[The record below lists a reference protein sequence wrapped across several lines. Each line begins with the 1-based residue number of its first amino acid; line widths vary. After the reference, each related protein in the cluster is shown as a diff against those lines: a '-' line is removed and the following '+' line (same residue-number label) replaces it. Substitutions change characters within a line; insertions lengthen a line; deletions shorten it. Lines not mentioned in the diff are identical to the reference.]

1 MFSNEEEPKDL
12 GKDRTAK
19 LLEKIKMKK
28 DFFKDLWGIQSILK
42 EKEERKEMILYN
54 SLSFNPYYSMDS
66 PSILTLTHTT
76 KAVYVLLKNGKVF
89 QFSRENNKKHVIEN
103 IYSNQIP
110 YEIKLNT
117 KIMDLSCGIEH
128 VLVRGRDC
136 KIYSW
141 GINSYGQLG
150 IENIKVGPNVE
161 ISEPTAISKLNER
174 KINQIFAVDYCSFC
188 VDENNKIFGFGKNEN
203 GEINIMKNDNYIMI
217 PEELMILEKNKNYK
231 LYVSKN
237 VKNKYFADMFLPDTS
252 LNKAYNIPIL
262 QNNEEHKL
270 KMEIRELKNKLNQL
284 RKARVTIDDYN
295 NLINDINDLI
305 LKYEEKTNKNEIEK
319 NDNNEPLKN
328 FERKIEFFQNLKNN
342 INDKSNY
349 INKYLD
355 DIDPRLNIK
364 KPEKTEEKKTSSL
377 LSNSPEE
384 IYLYSKEIPQ
394 IGTLFEQVGSE
405 LQIQKYRYLES
416 FHKDKEKQ
424 KIYQRKNIQNKI
436 YIQIFKEAITEVK
449 NKINNLLDVDIYE
462 EAENIKE
469 KCLNEYQN
477 FEENTLNEITVSNL
491 DIQEAVNMSLNDFT
505 EISSNNLLKLTEKI
519 KNLQIRLETNKLGA
533 NVINIFNKNI
543 ILAHQNNYLLSYILN
558 YLIKPVYNN
567 TLEKALKFNNPK
579 NFNSLKN
586 KIEDLKIGI
595 KNNPKILEKNNEK
608 NLFEFDAEKEIKLID
623 MKKIIEESN
632 KKKNEMIKKNIINN
646 INEENDE
653 ESGFDNPS
661 QIGELESDDDL
672 Y

>member
-1 MFSNEEEPKDL
+1 MISNEEEPKDL

-28 DFFKDLWGIQSILK
+28 NFFKDLWGVQTILK
-42 EKEERKEMILYN
+42 EKDERKEMILYN
-54 SLSFNPYYSMDS
+54 SLSFNPYYSTDS

-76 KAVYVLLKNGKVF
+76 KAVYILLKNGKVF
-89 QFSRENNKKHVIEN
+89 KFSRENNKKQMIEN
-103 IYSNQIP
+103 IYSNKIP

-161 ISEPTAISKLNER
+161 ISEPTPISKLSER
-174 KINQIFAVDYCSFC
+174 KINQICAVNYCSFC
-188 VDENNKIFGFGKNEN
+188 VDENNKMFGFGKNEN
-203 GEINIMKNDNYIMI
+203 GEINLMKNDNYIMI
-217 PEELMILEKNKNYK
+217 PEELIMLEKNKNYK

-237 VKNKYFADMFLPDTS
+237 VKNKYFADMLLPDRS
-252 LNKAYNIPIL
+252 LSKAYNFPIL
-262 QNNEEHKL
+262 QNNEEQKL
-270 KMEIRELKNKLNQL
+270 KMEIKELKNKLNQL
-284 RKARVTIDDYN
+284 RKVRVTIDDYY

-342 INDKSNY
+342 INDKSVY
-349 INKYLD
+349 INKYLN

-377 LSNSPEE
+377 LSTPPEE
-384 IYLYSKEIPQ
+384 IYLYSKDIPQ

-436 YIQIFKEAITEVK
+436 YIQTFKEAITEVK
-449 NKINNLLDVDIYE
+449 NKINNLLDVDMYE

-477 FEENTLNEITVSNL
+477 FLENTLNEITVSNL

-519 KNLQIRLETNKLGA
+519 KNLQIQLETNKLGA

-558 YLIKPVYNN
+558 FLIKPVYNN

-579 NFNSLKN
+579 NFNDLKN
-586 KIEDLKIGI
+586 KIENLKIEF
-595 KNNPKILEKNNEK
+595 KNNPKILEKNKEK
-608 NLFEFDAEKEIKLID
+608 NLFEFDAEKEIKLFD

-632 KKKNEMIKKNIINN
+632 KKKKEMIKQNIINK
-646 INEENDE
+646 NEENDD

>member
-1 MFSNEEEPKDL
+1 MISNEEEPKDL

-28 DFFKDLWGIQSILK
+28 NFFKDLWGVQTILK
-42 EKEERKEMILYN
+42 EKDERKEMILYN
-54 SLSFNPYYSMDS
+54 SLSFNPYYSTDS

-76 KAVYVLLKNGKVF
+76 KAVYILLKNGKVF
-89 QFSRENNKKHVIEN
+89 KFSRENNKKQMIEN
-103 IYSNQIP
+103 IYSNKIP

-161 ISEPTAISKLNER
+161 ISEPTPISKLSER
-174 KINQIFAVDYCSFC
+174 KINQICAVNYCSFC
-188 VDENNKIFGFGKNEN
+188 VDENNKMFGFGKNEN
-203 GEINIMKNDNYIMI
+203 GEINLMKNDNYIMI
-217 PEELMILEKNKNYK
+217 PEELIMLEKNKNYK

-237 VKNKYFADMFLPDTS
+237 VKNKYFADMLLPDRS
-252 LNKAYNIPIL
+252 LSKAYNFPIL
-262 QNNEEHKL
+262 QNNEEQKL
-270 KMEIRELKNKLNQL
+270 KMEIKELKNKLNQL
-284 RKARVTIDDYN
+284 RKVRVTIDDYY

-342 INDKSNY
+342 INDKSVY
-349 INKYLD
+349 INKYLN

-377 LSNSPEE
+377 LSTPPDE
-384 IYLYSKEIPQ
+384 IYLYSKDIPQ

-436 YIQIFKEAITEVK
+436 YIQTFKEAITEVK
-449 NKINNLLDVDIYE
+449 NKINNLLDVDMYE

-477 FEENTLNEITVSNL
+477 FLENTLNEITVSNL

-519 KNLQIRLETNKLGA
+519 KNLQIQLETNKLGA

-558 YLIKPVYNN
+558 FLIKPVYNN

-579 NFNSLKN
+579 NFNDLKN
-586 KIEDLKIGI
+586 KIENLKIEF
-595 KNNPKILEKNNEK
+595 KNNPKILEKNKEK
-608 NLFEFDAEKEIKLID
+608 NLFEFDAEKEIKLFD

-632 KKKNEMIKKNIINN
+632 KKKKEMIRQNIINK
-646 INEENDE
+646 NEENDD

>member
-1 MFSNEEEPKDL
+1 MISNEEEPKDL

-28 DFFKDLWGIQSILK
+28 NFFKDLWGVQTILK
-42 EKEERKEMILYN
+42 EKDERKEMILYN
-54 SLSFNPYYSMDS
+54 SLSFNPYYSTDS

-76 KAVYVLLKNGKVF
+76 KAVYILLKNGKVF
-89 QFSRENNKKHVIEN
+89 KFSRENNKKQMIEN
-103 IYSNQIP
+103 IYSNKIP

-161 ISEPTAISKLNER
+161 ISEPTPISKLSER
-174 KINQIFAVDYCSFC
+174 KINQICAVNYCSFC
-188 VDENNKIFGFGKNEN
+188 VDENNKMFGFGKNEN
-203 GEINIMKNDNYIMI
+203 GEINLMKNDNYIMI
-217 PEELMILEKNKNYK
+217 PEELIMLEKNKNYK

-237 VKNKYFADMFLPDTS
+237 VKNKYFADMLLPDRS
-252 LNKAYNIPIL
+252 LSKAYNFPIL
-262 QNNEEHKL
+262 QNNEEQKL
-270 KMEIRELKNKLNQL
+270 KMEIKELKNKLNQL
-284 RKARVTIDDYN
+284 RKVRVTIDDYY

-342 INDKSNY
+342 INDKSVY
-349 INKYLD
+349 INKYLN

-377 LSNSPEE
+377 LSTPPEE
-384 IYLYSKEIPQ
+384 IYLYSKDIPQ
-394 IGTLFEQVGSE
+394 IGTLFEQVASE

-436 YIQIFKEAITEVK
+436 YIQTFKEAITEVK
-449 NKINNLLDVDIYE
+449 NKINNLLDVDMYE

-477 FEENTLNEITVSNL
+477 FLENTLNEITVSNL

-519 KNLQIRLETNKLGA
+519 KNLQIQLETNKLGA

-558 YLIKPVYNN
+558 FLIKPVYNN

-579 NFNSLKN
+579 NFNDLKN
-586 KIEDLKIGI
+586 KIENLKIEF
-595 KNNPKILEKNNEK
+595 KNNPKILEKN
-608 NLFEFDAEKEIKLID
+608 
-623 MKKIIEESN
+623 
-632 KKKNEMIKKNIINN
+632 
-646 INEENDE
+646 
-653 ESGFDNPS
+653 
-661 QIGELESDDDL
+661 
-672 Y
+672 

>member
-1 MFSNEEEPKDL
+1 MTTNEEPKDL

-19 LLEKIKMKK
+19 LLEKIKAKK
-28 DFFKDLWGIQSILK
+28 STFKDVWGVQKLLK
-42 EKEERKEMILYN
+42 EKDKKKEMIINNTLF
-54 SLSFNPYYSMDS
+54 SFNPYYSTDS
-66 PSILTLTHTT
+66 PSILTLHHTS

-89 QFSRENNKKHVIEN
+89 KFSRENKKQLIEN
-103 IYSNQIP
+103 VYANKIP

-141 GINSYGQLG
+141 GVNSYGQLG
-150 IENIKVGPNVE
+150 IENIKIGPNVE
-161 ISEPTAISKLNER
+161 ISEPTSITKLNER
-174 KINQIFAVDYCSFC
+174 KITQIFAVDYCSFC
-188 VDENNKIFGFGKNEN
+188 VDENNKTFGFGKNEN
-203 GEINIMKNDNYIMI
+203 GEINVLKNDNCIMI
-217 PEELMILEKNKNYK
+217 PEELVMLEKKKNYK
-231 LYVSKN
+231 LIVSKN
-237 VKNKYFADMFLPDTS
+237 VKNKYFADMILPDRS

-262 QNNEEHKL
+262 NNNEERKL
-270 KMEIRELKNKLNQL
+270 KSEIKELKNKLNQL
-284 RKARVTIDDYN
+284 RKARVNIDDYN
-295 NLINDINDLI
+295 NLINEINDLI
-305 LKYEEKTNKNEIEK
+305 LTYEEKTNKNEITK
-319 NDNNEPLKN
+319 NENNEPLKN
-328 FERKIEFFQNLKNN
+328 FERKIDFFQNLKNN
-342 INDKSNY
+342 INDKSVY
-349 INKYLD
+349 INKYLN

-364 KPEKTEEKKTSSL
+364 NDENSEEK
-377 LSNSPEE
+377 
-384 IYLYSKEIPQ
+384 IYLYSKNIPQ

-405 LQIQKYRYLES
+405 LQIQKFRFLES

-436 YIQIFKEAITEVK
+436 YIQIFKDAINEAK

-469 KCLNEYQN
+469 KCSNEYQN
-477 FEENTLNEITVSNL
+477 FIENTLNEITISNL

-519 KNLQIRLETNKLGA
+519 KNLQIRIETNKLGV
-533 NVINIFNKNI
+533 NVIDIFNKNI

-558 YLIKPVYNN
+558 YLIKPVYNH

-579 NFNSLKN
+579 NFNELKN
-586 KIEDLKIGI
+586 KIESLKILI
-595 KNNPKILEKNNEK
+595 KNDPKILNSNEK
-608 NLFEFDAEKEIKLID
+608 NMFEFDAEKELKFID

-632 KKKNEMIKKNIINN
+632 KKKNENVKLNK
-646 INEENDE
+646 INEEIN
-653 ESGFDNPS
+653 ESNENTS

>member
-1 MFSNEEEPKDL
+1 MISNEEEPKDL

-28 DFFKDLWGIQSILK
+28 NFFKDLWGVQTILK
-42 EKEERKEMILYN
+42 EKDERKEMILYN
-54 SLSFNPYYSMDS
+54 SLSFNPYYSTDS

-76 KAVYVLLKNGKVF
+76 KAVYILLKNGKVF
-89 QFSRENNKKHVIEN
+89 KFSRENNKKQMIEN
-103 IYSNQIP
+103 IYSNKIP

-161 ISEPTAISKLNER
+161 ISEPTPISKLSER
-174 KINQIFAVDYCSFC
+174 KINQICAVNYCSFC
-188 VDENNKIFGFGKNEN
+188 VDENNKMFGFGKNEN
-203 GEINIMKNDNYIMI
+203 GEINLMKNDNYIMI
-217 PEELMILEKNKNYK
+217 PEELIMLEKNKNYK

-237 VKNKYFADMFLPDTS
+237 VKNKYFADMLLPDRS
-252 LNKAYNIPIL
+252 LSKAYNFPIL
-262 QNNEEHKL
+262 QNNEEQKL
-270 KMEIRELKNKLNQL
+270 KMEIKELKNKLNQL
-284 RKARVTIDDYN
+284 RKVRVTIDDYY

-342 INDKSNY
+342 INDKSVY
-349 INKYLD
+349 INKYLN

-377 LSNSPEE
+377 LSTPPEE
-384 IYLYSKEIPQ
+384 IYLYSKDIPQ

-436 YIQIFKEAITEVK
+436 YIQTFKDAITEVK
-449 NKINNLLDVDIYE
+449 NKINNLLDVDMYE

-477 FEENTLNEITVSNL
+477 FLENTLNEITVSNL

-519 KNLQIRLETNKLGA
+519 KNLQIQLETNKLGA

-558 YLIKPVYNN
+558 FLIKPVYNN

-579 NFNSLKN
+579 NFNDLKN
-586 KIEDLKIGI
+586 KIENLKIEF
-595 KNNPKILEKNNEK
+595 KNNPKILEKNKEK
-608 NLFEFDAEKEIKLID
+608 NLFEFDAEKEIKLFD

-632 KKKNEMIKKNIINN
+632 KKKKEMIRQNIINK
-646 INEENDE
+646 NEENDD

>member
-1 MFSNEEEPKDL
+1 MTTNEEPKDL
-12 GKDRTAK
+12 GKDRTTK
-19 LLEKIKMKK
+19 LLEKIKAKK
-28 DFFKDLWGIQSILK
+28 STFKDVWGVQKLLK
-42 EKEERKEMILYN
+42 EKDKKKEMVINNTLF
-54 SLSFNPYYSMDS
+54 SFNPYYSTDS
-66 PSILTLTHTT
+66 PSILTLHHTS

-89 QFSRENNKKHVIEN
+89 KFSRENKKQAIEN
-103 IYSNQIP
+103 VYTNKIP

-141 GINSYGQLG
+141 GVNSYGQLG
-150 IENIKVGPNVE
+150 IENIKIGPNVE
-161 ISEPTAISKLNER
+161 ISEPTSITKLNER
-174 KINQIFAVDYCSFC
+174 KITQIFAVDYCSFC
-188 VDENNKIFGFGKNEN
+188 VDENNKTFGFGKNEN
-203 GEINIMKNDNYIMI
+203 GEINVLKNDNCIMI
-217 PEELMILEKNKNYK
+217 PEELVMLEKKKNYK
-231 LYVSKN
+231 LIVSKN
-237 VKNKYFADMFLPDTS
+237 VKNKYFADMILPDRS

-262 QNNEEHKL
+262 NKNEERKL
-270 KMEIRELKNKLNQL
+270 KSEIKELKNKLNQL
-284 RKARVTIDDYN
+284 RKARVNIDDYN
-295 NLINDINDLI
+295 NLINEINDLI
-305 LKYEEKTNKNEIEK
+305 LTYEEKTNKNEITK
-319 NDNNEPLKN
+319 NENNEPLKN
-328 FERKIEFFQNLKNN
+328 FERKIDFFQNLKNN
-342 INDKSNY
+342 INDKSVY
-349 INKYLD
+349 INKYLN

-364 KPEKTEEKKTSSL
+364 NDENSEEK
-377 LSNSPEE
+377 
-384 IYLYSKEIPQ
+384 IYLYSKNIPQ

-405 LQIQKYRYLES
+405 LQIQKFRFLES

-436 YIQIFKEAITEVK
+436 YIQIFKDAINEAK

-469 KCLNEYQN
+469 KCSNEYQN
-477 FEENTLNEITVSNL
+477 FIENTLNEITISNL

-519 KNLQIRLETNKLGA
+519 KNLQIRIETNKLGV
-533 NVINIFNKNI
+533 NVIDIFNKNI

-558 YLIKPVYNN
+558 YLIKPVYNH

-579 NFNSLKN
+579 NFNELKN
-586 KIEDLKIGI
+586 KIESLKILI
-595 KNNPKILEKNNEK
+595 KNDPKILNSNEK
-608 NLFEFDAEKEIKLID
+608 NMFEFDAEKELKFID

-632 KKKNEMIKKNIINN
+632 KKKNENVKLNK
-646 INEENDE
+646 INEEIN
-653 ESGFDNPS
+653 ESNENTS

>member
-1 MFSNEEEPKDL
+1 MITKEEPKDL
-12 GKDRTAK
+12 GKDRTLK
-19 LLEKIKMKK
+19 LIEKIKSKK
-28 DFFKDLWGIQSILK
+28 STFKDVWGVQKLLK
-42 EKEERKEMILYN
+42 EKDKKKEMVLN
-54 SLSFNPYYSMDS
+54 NTLFSFNPYYSTDS
-66 PSILTLTHTT
+66 PSMLTLHHTS

-89 QFSRENNKKHVIEN
+89 KFSRENKKLLTEN
-103 IYSNQIP
+103 IYTNKIP

-141 GINSYGQLG
+141 GVNSYGQLG
-150 IENIKVGPNVE
+150 IENIKIGPNVE
-161 ISEPTAISKLNER
+161 ISEPTSITKLNER

-188 VDENNKIFGFGKNEN
+188 VDENNRTFGFGKNEN
-203 GEINIMKNDNYIMI
+203 GEINMLKNENCITI
-217 PEELMILEKNKNYK
+217 PEELVSLEKNKSFK
-231 LYVSKN
+231 LIVSKN
-237 VKNKYFADMFLPDTS
+237 VKNKYFADMILPDRS
-252 LNKAYNIPIL
+252 LNKTYDIPIL
-262 QNNEEHKL
+262 NNNEERKL
-270 KMEIRELKNKLNQL
+270 KIEIKELKNKLNQL

-295 NLINDINDLI
+295 NLINDINELI
-305 LKYEEKTNKNEIEK
+305 LSYEEKTNKNEIQK

-342 INDKSNY
+342 INDKSVY
-349 INKYLD
+349 INKYLNE
-355 DIDPRLNIK
+355 IDPRLNIK
-364 KPEKTEEKKTSSL
+364 NEEKK
-377 LSNSPEE
+377 LSTEE
-384 IYLYSKEIPQ
+384 IYLYSNSIPQ

-405 LQIQKYRYLES
+405 LQIQKFRFLES

-436 YIQIFKEAITEVK
+436 YIEIFKDAINEVK

-469 KCLNEYQN
+469 KCSNEYQN
-477 FEENTLNEITVSNL
+477 FLENTLNEITISNL
-491 DIQEAVNMSLNDFT
+491 DIQEAVNMSLNDFV

-519 KNLQIRLETNKLGA
+519 KNLQIRIETNKLGV
-533 NVINIFNKNI
+533 NVIDIFNKNI

-558 YLIKPVYNN
+558 YLIKPVYNH
-567 TLEKALKFNNPK
+567 TLEKAIKFNNPK
-579 NFNSLKN
+579 NFNDLKN
-586 KIEDLKIGI
+586 KIENLKILF
-595 KNNPKILEKNNEK
+595 KNNPKILNNNEK
-608 NLFEFDAEKEIKLID
+608 NLFEFDAENEIKVIN

-632 KKKNEMIKKNIINN
+632 KKKNDDLRNKKI
-646 INEENDE
+646 EEN
-653 ESGFDNPS
+653 ESENENNS

>member
-1 MFSNEEEPKDL
+1 MISNEEEPKDL

-28 DFFKDLWGIQSILK
+28 NFFKDLWGVQTILK
-42 EKEERKEMILYN
+42 EKDERKEMILYN
-54 SLSFNPYYSMDS
+54 SLSFNPYYSTDS

-76 KAVYVLLKNGKVF
+76 KAVYILLKNGKVF
-89 QFSRENNKKHVIEN
+89 KFSRENNKKQMIEN
-103 IYSNQIP
+103 IYSNKIP

-161 ISEPTAISKLNER
+161 ISEPTPISKLSER
-174 KINQIFAVDYCSFC
+174 KINQICAVNYCSFC
-188 VDENNKIFGFGKNEN
+188 VDENNKMFGFGKNEN
-203 GEINIMKNDNYIMI
+203 GEINLMKNDNYIMI
-217 PEELMILEKNKNYK
+217 PEELIMLEKNKNYK

-237 VKNKYFADMFLPDTS
+237 VKNKYFADMLLPDRS
-252 LNKAYNIPIL
+252 LSKAYNFPIL
-262 QNNEEHKL
+262 QNNEEQKL
-270 KMEIRELKNKLNQL
+270 KMEIKELKNKLNQL
-284 RKARVTIDDYN
+284 RKVRVTIDDYY

-342 INDKSNY
+342 INDKSVY
-349 INKYLD
+349 INKYLN

-377 LSNSPEE
+377 LSTPPDE
-384 IYLYSKEIPQ
+384 IYLYSKDIPQ

-436 YIQIFKEAITEVK
+436 YIQTFKEAITEVK
-449 NKINNLLDVDIYE
+449 NKINNLLDVDMYE

-477 FEENTLNEITVSNL
+477 FLENTLNEITVSNL

-519 KNLQIRLETNKLGA
+519 KNLQIQLETNKLGA

-558 YLIKPVYNN
+558 FLIKPVYNH

-579 NFNSLKN
+579 NFNDLKN
-586 KIEDLKIGI
+586 KIENLKIEF
-595 KNNPKILEKNNEK
+595 KNNPKILEKNKEK
-608 NLFEFDAEKEIKLID
+608 NLFEFDAEKEIKLFD

-632 KKKNEMIKKNIINN
+632 KKKKEMIRQNIINK
-646 INEENDE
+646 NEENDD

>member
-1 MFSNEEEPKDL
+1 MISNEEEPKDL
-12 GKDRTAK
+12 GKNRTAK

-28 DFFKDLWGIQSILK
+28 NFFKDLWGVQTILK
-42 EKEERKEMILYN
+42 EKDERKEMILYN
-54 SLSFNPYYSMDS
+54 SLSFNPYYSTDS

-76 KAVYVLLKNGKVF
+76 KAVYILLKNGKVF
-89 QFSRENNKKHVIEN
+89 KFSRENNKKQMIEN
-103 IYSNQIP
+103 IYSNKIP

-161 ISEPTAISKLNER
+161 ISEPTPISKLSER
-174 KINQIFAVDYCSFC
+174 KINQICAVNYCSFC
-188 VDENNKIFGFGKNEN
+188 VDENNKMFGFGKNEN
-203 GEINIMKNDNYIMI
+203 GEINLMKNDNYIMI
-217 PEELMILEKNKNYK
+217 PEELIMLEKNKNYK

-237 VKNKYFADMFLPDTS
+237 VKNKYFADMLLPDRS
-252 LNKAYNIPIL
+252 LSKAYNFPIL
-262 QNNEEHKL
+262 QNNEEQKL
-270 KMEIRELKNKLNQL
+270 KMEIKELKNKLNQL
-284 RKARVTIDDYN
+284 RKVRVTIDDYY

-342 INDKSNY
+342 INDKSVY
-349 INKYLD
+349 INKYLN

-377 LSNSPEE
+377 LSTPPEE
-384 IYLYSKEIPQ
+384 IYLYSKDIPQ

-436 YIQIFKEAITEVK
+436 YIQTFKDAITEVK
-449 NKINNLLDVDIYE
+449 NKINNLLDVDMYE

-477 FEENTLNEITVSNL
+477 FLENTLNEITVSNL

-519 KNLQIRLETNKLGA
+519 KNLQIQLETNKLGA

-558 YLIKPVYNN
+558 FLIKPVYNN

-579 NFNSLKN
+579 NFNDLKN
-586 KIEDLKIGI
+586 KIENLKIEF
-595 KNNPKILEKNNEK
+595 KNNPKILEKNKEK
-608 NLFEFDAEKEIKLID
+608 NLFEFDAEKEIKLFD

-632 KKKNEMIKKNIINN
+632 KKKKEMIKQNIINK
-646 INEENDE
+646 NEENDD

>member
-1 MFSNEEEPKDL
+1 MITKEEPKDL
-12 GKDRTAK
+12 GKDRTLK
-19 LLEKIKMKK
+19 LLEKIKSKK
-28 DFFKDLWGIQSILK
+28 STFKDVWGVQKLLL
-42 EKEERKEMILYN
+42 EKDKKKEMVLN
-54 SLSFNPYYSMDS
+54 NTLFSFNPYYSTDS
-66 PSILTLTHTT
+66 PSILTLHHTS

-89 QFSRENNKKHVIEN
+89 KFSRENKKLLTEN
-103 IYSNQIP
+103 IYTNKIP

-141 GINSYGQLG
+141 GVNSYGQLG
-150 IENIKVGPNVE
+150 IENIKIGPNVE
-161 ISEPTAISKLNER
+161 ISEPTSITKLNER

-188 VDENNKIFGFGKNEN
+188 VDENNRTFGFGKNEN
-203 GEINIMKNDNYIMI
+203 GEINMLKNENCITI
-217 PEELMILEKNKNYK
+217 PEELVSLEKNKNFK
-231 LYVSKN
+231 LIVSKN
-237 VKNKYFADMFLPDTS
+237 VKNKYFADIILPERS
-252 LNKAYNIPIL
+252 LNKTFDIPIL
-262 QNNEEHKL
+262 NNNEERKL
-270 KMEIRELKNKLNQL
+270 KIEIKELKNKLNQL

-295 NLINDINDLI
+295 NLINDINELI
-305 LKYEEKTNKNEIEK
+305 LSYEEKTNKNEIQK

-342 INDKSNY
+342 INDKSVY
-349 INKYLD
+349 INKYLNE
-355 DIDPRLNIK
+355 IDPRLNIK
-364 KPEKTEEKKTSSL
+364 NEEKKF
-377 LSNSPEE
+377 SNEE
-384 IYLYSKEIPQ
+384 IYLYSNSIPQ

-405 LQIQKYRYLES
+405 LQIQKFRFLES

-424 KIYQRKNIQNKI
+424 KIYQKKNIQNKI
-436 YIQIFKEAITEVK
+436 YIQIFKDAINEVK

-469 KCLNEYQN
+469 KCSNEYQN
-477 FEENTLNEITVSNL
+477 FLENTLNEITISNL
-491 DIQEAVNMSLNDFT
+491 DIQEAVNMSLNDFV

-519 KNLQIRLETNKLGA
+519 KNLQIRIETNKLGV
-533 NVINIFNKNI
+533 NVIDIFNKNI

-558 YLIKPVYNN
+558 YLIKPVYNH

-579 NFNSLKN
+579 NFNELKN
-586 KIEDLKIGI
+586 KIESLKILI
-595 KNNPKILEKNNEK
+595 KNDPKILNSNEK
-608 NLFEFDAEKEIKLID
+608 NMFEFDAEKELKFID

-632 KKKNEMIKKNIINN
+632 KKKNENVKLNK
-646 INEENDE
+646 INEEIN
-653 ESGFDNPS
+653 ESNENTS

>member
-1 MFSNEEEPKDL
+1 MISNEEEPKDL
-12 GKDRTAK
+12 GKNRTAK

-28 DFFKDLWGIQSILK
+28 NFFKDLWGVQTILK
-42 EKEERKEMILYN
+42 EKDERKEMILYN
-54 SLSFNPYYSMDS
+54 SLSFNPYYSTDS

-76 KAVYVLLKNGKVF
+76 KAVYILLKNGKVF
-89 QFSRENNKKHVIEN
+89 KFSRENNKKQMIEN
-103 IYSNQIP
+103 IYSNKIP

-161 ISEPTAISKLNER
+161 ISEPTPISKLSER
-174 KINQIFAVDYCSFC
+174 KINQICAVNYCSFC
-188 VDENNKIFGFGKNEN
+188 VDENNKMFGFGKNEN
-203 GEINIMKNDNYIMI
+203 GEINLMKNDNYIMI
-217 PEELMILEKNKNYK
+217 PEELIMLEKNKNYK

-237 VKNKYFADMFLPDTS
+237 VKNKYFADMLLPDRS
-252 LNKAYNIPIL
+252 LSKAYNFPIL
-262 QNNEEHKL
+262 QNNEEQKL
-270 KMEIRELKNKLNQL
+270 KMEIKELKNKLNQL
-284 RKARVTIDDYN
+284 RKVRVTIDDYY

-342 INDKSNY
+342 INDKSVY
-349 INKYLD
+349 INKYLN

-377 LSNSPEE
+377 LSTPPEE
-384 IYLYSKEIPQ
+384 IYLYSKDIPQ

-436 YIQIFKEAITEVK
+436 YIQTFKEAITEVK
-449 NKINNLLDVDIYE
+449 NKINNLLDVDMYE

-477 FEENTLNEITVSNL
+477 FLENTLNEITVSNL

-519 KNLQIRLETNKLGA
+519 KNLQIQLETNKLGA

-558 YLIKPVYNN
+558 FLIKPVYNN

-579 NFNSLKN
+579 NFNDLKN
-586 KIEDLKIGI
+586 KIENLKIEF
-595 KNNPKILEKNNEK
+595 KNNPKILEKNKEK
-608 NLFEFDAEKEIKLID
+608 NLFEFDAEKEIKLFD

-632 KKKNEMIKKNIINN
+632 KKKKEMIKQNIINK
-646 INEENDE
+646 NEENDD

>member
-1 MFSNEEEPKDL
+1 MTTNEEPKDL
-12 GKDRTAK
+12 GKDRTTK
-19 LLEKIKMKK
+19 LLEKIKAKK
-28 DFFKDLWGIQSILK
+28 STFKDVWGVQKLLN
-42 EKEERKEMILYN
+42 EKDKKKEMVINNTLF
-54 SLSFNPYYSMDS
+54 SFNPYYSTDS
-66 PSILTLTHTT
+66 PSILTLHHTS

-89 QFSRENNKKHVIEN
+89 KFSRENKKQAIEN
-103 IYSNQIP
+103 VYTNKIP

-141 GINSYGQLG
+141 GVNSYGQLG
-150 IENIKVGPNVE
+150 IENIKIGPNVE
-161 ISEPTAISKLNER
+161 ISEPTSITKLNER
-174 KINQIFAVDYCSFC
+174 KITQIFAVDYCSFC
-188 VDENNKIFGFGKNEN
+188 VDENNKTFGFGKNEN
-203 GEINIMKNDNYIMI
+203 GEINVLKNDNCIMI
-217 PEELMILEKNKNYK
+217 PEELVMLEKKKNYK
-231 LYVSKN
+231 LIVSKN
-237 VKNKYFADMFLPDTS
+237 VKNKYFADMILPDRS

-262 QNNEEHKL
+262 NNNEERKL
-270 KMEIRELKNKLNQL
+270 KSEIKELKNKLNQL
-284 RKARVTIDDYN
+284 RKARVNIDDYN
-295 NLINDINDLI
+295 NLINEINDLI
-305 LKYEEKTNKNEIEK
+305 LTYEEKTNKNEITK
-319 NDNNEPLKN
+319 NENNEPLKN
-328 FERKIEFFQNLKNN
+328 FERKIDFFQNLKNN
-342 INDKSNY
+342 INDKSVY
-349 INKYLD
+349 INKYLN

-364 KPEKTEEKKTSSL
+364 NDENSEEK
-377 LSNSPEE
+377 
-384 IYLYSKEIPQ
+384 IYLYSKNIPQ

-405 LQIQKYRYLES
+405 LQIQKFRFLES

-436 YIQIFKEAITEVK
+436 YIQIFKDAINEAK

-469 KCLNEYQN
+469 KCSNEYQN
-477 FEENTLNEITVSNL
+477 FIENTLNEITISNL

-519 KNLQIRLETNKLGA
+519 KNLQIRIETNKLGV
-533 NVINIFNKNI
+533 NVIDIFNKNI

-558 YLIKPVYNN
+558 YLIKPVYNH

-579 NFNSLKN
+579 NFNELKN
-586 KIEDLKIGI
+586 KIESLKILI
-595 KNNPKILEKNNEK
+595 KNDPKILNSNEK
-608 NLFEFDAEKEIKLID
+608 NMFEFDAEKELKFID

-632 KKKNEMIKKNIINN
+632 KKKNENVKLNK
-646 INEENDE
+646 INEEIN
-653 ESGFDNPS
+653 ESNENTS

>member
-1 MFSNEEEPKDL
+1 MTTNEEPKDL
-12 GKDRTAK
+12 GKDRTTK
-19 LLEKIKMKK
+19 LLEKIKAKK
-28 DFFKDLWGIQSILK
+28 STFKDVWGVQKLLK
-42 EKEERKEMILYN
+42 EKDKKKEMVINNTLF
-54 SLSFNPYYSMDS
+54 SFNPYYSTDS
-66 PSILTLTHTT
+66 PSILTLHHTS

-89 QFSRENNKKHVIEN
+89 KFSRENKKQAIEN
-103 IYSNQIP
+103 VYTNKIP

-141 GINSYGQLG
+141 GVNSYGQLG
-150 IENIKVGPNVE
+150 IENIKIGPNVE
-161 ISEPTAISKLNER
+161 ISEPTSITKLNER
-174 KINQIFAVDYCSFC
+174 KITQIFAVDYCSFC
-188 VDENNKIFGFGKNEN
+188 VDENNKTFGFGKNEN
-203 GEINIMKNDNYIMI
+203 GEINVLKNDNCIMI
-217 PEELMILEKNKNYK
+217 PEELVMLEKKKNYK
-231 LYVSKN
+231 LIVSKN
-237 VKNKYFADMFLPDTS
+237 VKNKYFADMILPDRS

-262 QNNEEHKL
+262 NKNEERKL
-270 KMEIRELKNKLNQL
+270 KSEIKELKNKLNQL
-284 RKARVTIDDYN
+284 RKARVNIDDYN
-295 NLINDINDLI
+295 NLINEINDLI
-305 LKYEEKTNKNEIEK
+305 LTYEEKTNKNEITK
-319 NDNNEPLKN
+319 NENNEPLKN
-328 FERKIEFFQNLKNN
+328 FERKIDFFQNLKNN
-342 INDKSNY
+342 INDKSVY
-349 INKYLD
+349 INKYLN

-364 KPEKTEEKKTSSL
+364 NDENSEEK
-377 LSNSPEE
+377 
-384 IYLYSKEIPQ
+384 IYLYSKNIPQ

-405 LQIQKYRYLES
+405 LQIQKFRFLES

-436 YIQIFKEAITEVK
+436 YIQIFKDAINEVK

-469 KCLNEYQN
+469 KCSNEYQN
-477 FEENTLNEITVSNL
+477 FIENTLNEITISNL

-519 KNLQIRLETNKLGA
+519 KNLQIRIETNKLGV
-533 NVINIFNKNI
+533 NVIDIFNKNI

-558 YLIKPVYNN
+558 YLIKPVYNH

-579 NFNSLKN
+579 NFNELKN
-586 KIEDLKIGI
+586 KIESLKILI
-595 KNNPKILEKNNEK
+595 KNDPKILNSNEK
-608 NLFEFDAEKEIKLID
+608 NMFEFDAEKELKFID

-632 KKKNEMIKKNIINN
+632 KKKNENVKLNK
-646 INEENDE
+646 INEEIN
-653 ESGFDNPS
+653 ESNENTS

>member
-1 MFSNEEEPKDL
+1 MISNEEEPKDL

-28 DFFKDLWGIQSILK
+28 NFFKDLWGVQTILK
-42 EKEERKEMILYN
+42 EKNERKEMILYN
-54 SLSFNPYYSMDS
+54 SLSFNPYYSTDS

-76 KAVYVLLKNGKVF
+76 KAVYILLKNGKVF
-89 QFSRENNKKHVIEN
+89 KFSRENNKKQMIEN
-103 IYSNQIP
+103 IYSNKIP

-161 ISEPTAISKLNER
+161 ISEPTPISKLSER
-174 KINQIFAVDYCSFC
+174 KINQICAVNYCSFC
-188 VDENNKIFGFGKNEN
+188 VDENNKMFGFGKNEN
-203 GEINIMKNDNYIMI
+203 GEINLMKNDNYIMI
-217 PEELMILEKNKNYK
+217 PEELIMLEKNKNYK

-237 VKNKYFADMFLPDTS
+237 VKNKYFADMLLPDRS
-252 LNKAYNIPIL
+252 LSKAYNFPIL
-262 QNNEEHKL
+262 QNNEEQKL
-270 KMEIRELKNKLNQL
+270 KMEIKELKNKLNQL
-284 RKARVTIDDYN
+284 RKVRVTIDDYY

-342 INDKSNY
+342 INDKSVY
-349 INKYLD
+349 INKYLN

-377 LSNSPEE
+377 ISTPPEE
-384 IYLYSKEIPQ
+384 IYLYSKDIPQ

-436 YIQIFKEAITEVK
+436 YIQTFKEAITEVK
-449 NKINNLLDVDIYE
+449 NKINNLLDVDMYE

-477 FEENTLNEITVSNL
+477 FLENTLNEITVSNL

-519 KNLQIRLETNKLGA
+519 KNLQIQLETNKLGA

-558 YLIKPVYNN
+558 FLIKPVYNN

-579 NFNSLKN
+579 NFNDLKN
-586 KIEDLKIGI
+586 KIENLKIEF
-595 KNNPKILEKNNEK
+595 KNNPKILEKNKEK
-608 NLFEFDAEKEIKLID
+608 NLFEFDAEKEIKLFD

-632 KKKNEMIKKNIINN
+632 KKKKEMIRQNIINK
-646 INEENDE
+646 NEENDD

>member
-1 MFSNEEEPKDL
+1 MISNEEEPKDL

-28 DFFKDLWGIQSILK
+28 NFFKDLWGVQTILK
-42 EKEERKEMILYN
+42 EKDERKEMILYN
-54 SLSFNPYYSMDS
+54 SLSFNTYYSTDS

-76 KAVYVLLKNGKVF
+76 KAVYILLKNGKVF
-89 QFSRENNKKHVIEN
+89 KFSRENNKKQMIEN
-103 IYSNQIP
+103 IYSNKIP

-161 ISEPTAISKLNER
+161 ISEPTPISKLSER
-174 KINQIFAVDYCSFC
+174 KINQICAVNYCSFC
-188 VDENNKIFGFGKNEN
+188 VDENNKMFGFGKNEN
-203 GEINIMKNDNYIMI
+203 GEINLMKNDNYIMI
-217 PEELMILEKNKNYK
+217 PEELIMLEKNKNYK

-237 VKNKYFADMFLPDTS
+237 VKNKYFADMLLPDRS
-252 LNKAYNIPIL
+252 LSKAYNFPIL
-262 QNNEEHKL
+262 QNNEEQKL
-270 KMEIRELKNKLNQL
+270 KMEIKELKNKLNQL
-284 RKARVTIDDYN
+284 RKVRVTIDDYY

-342 INDKSNY
+342 INDKSVY
-349 INKYLD
+349 INKYLN

-377 LSNSPEE
+377 LSTPPEE
-384 IYLYSKEIPQ
+384 IYLYSKDIPQ
-394 IGTLFEQVGSE
+394 IGTLFEQVASE

-436 YIQIFKEAITEVK
+436 YIQTFKDAITEVK
-449 NKINNLLDVDIYE
+449 NKINNLLDVDMYE

-477 FEENTLNEITVSNL
+477 FLENTLNEITVSNL

-519 KNLQIRLETNKLGA
+519 KNLQIQLETNKLGA

-558 YLIKPVYNN
+558 FLIKPVYNN

-579 NFNSLKN
+579 NFNDLKN
-586 KIEDLKIGI
+586 KIENLKIEF
-595 KNNPKILEKNNEK
+595 KNNPKILEKNKEK
-608 NLFEFDAEKEIKLID
+608 NLFEFDAEKEIKLFD

-632 KKKNEMIKKNIINN
+632 KKKKEMIRQNIINK
-646 INEENDE
+646 NEENDD

>member
-1 MFSNEEEPKDL
+1 MTTNEEPKDL

-19 LLEKIKMKK
+19 LLEKIKAKK
-28 DFFKDLWGIQSILK
+28 STFKDVWGVQKLLK
-42 EKEERKEMILYN
+42 EKDKKKEMIINNTLF
-54 SLSFNPYYSMDS
+54 SFNPYYSTDS
-66 PSILTLTHTT
+66 PSILTLHHTS

-89 QFSRENNKKHVIEN
+89 KFSRENKKQLIEN
-103 IYSNQIP
+103 VYANKIP

-141 GINSYGQLG
+141 GVNSYGQLG
-150 IENIKVGPNVE
+150 IENIKIGPNVE
-161 ISEPTAISKLNER
+161 ISEPTSITKLNER
-174 KINQIFAVDYCSFC
+174 KITQIFAVDYCSFC
-188 VDENNKIFGFGKNEN
+188 VDENNKTFGFGKNEN
-203 GEINIMKNDNYIMI
+203 GEINVLKNDNCIMI
-217 PEELMILEKNKNYK
+217 PEELVMLEKKKNYK
-231 LYVSKN
+231 LIVSKN
-237 VKNKYFADMFLPDTS
+237 VKNKYFADMILPDRS

-262 QNNEEHKL
+262 NNNEERKL
-270 KMEIRELKNKLNQL
+270 KSEIKELKNKLNQL
-284 RKARVTIDDYN
+284 RTARVNIDDYN
-295 NLINDINDLI
+295 NLINEINDLI
-305 LKYEEKTNKNEIEK
+305 LTYEEKTNKNEITK
-319 NDNNEPLKN
+319 NENNEPLKN
-328 FERKIEFFQNLKNN
+328 FERKIDFFQNLKNN
-342 INDKSNY
+342 INDKSVY
-349 INKYLD
+349 INKYLN

-364 KPEKTEEKKTSSL
+364 NDENSEEK
-377 LSNSPEE
+377 
-384 IYLYSKEIPQ
+384 IYLYSKNIPQ

-405 LQIQKYRYLES
+405 LQIQKFRFLES

-436 YIQIFKEAITEVK
+436 YIQIFKDAINEAK

-469 KCLNEYQN
+469 KCSNEYQN
-477 FEENTLNEITVSNL
+477 FIENTLNEITISNL

-519 KNLQIRLETNKLGA
+519 KNLQIRIETNKLGV
-533 NVINIFNKNI
+533 NVIDIFNKNI

-558 YLIKPVYNN
+558 YLIKPVYNH

-579 NFNSLKN
+579 NFNELKN
-586 KIEDLKIGI
+586 KIESLKILI
-595 KNNPKILEKNNEK
+595 KNDPKILNSNEK
-608 NLFEFDAEKEIKLID
+608 NMFEFDAEKELKFID

-632 KKKNEMIKKNIINN
+632 KKKNENVKLNK
-646 INEENDE
+646 INEEIN
-653 ESGFDNPS
+653 ESNENTS